1 MAKVYVPDEVMNRMI
16 DDGFTKKMVYHYF
29 HYINAEKEENFEPGY
44 MKWAH
49 EHGFIAQHAIA
60 LGVNEDNYKEFISDY
75 DYYKSWP
82 HNSWL
87 RMWIN
92 DKLTQKYLLVG
103 TKWEYLFPKYYYYS
117 VPNCGIRV
125 LVDNPYPEMNPKDGL
140 IRLLK
145 EKNAIACKP
154 NNGTESVGF
163 HKLSYKND
171 NYYINSELVDESA
184 IRCFMDEHPNYIFTE
199 YIVSGHG
206 LEKIHEKI
214 HTLRVTVIND
224 GGGYKNPKIIG
235 GYLRFPVDGLGE
247 ANFQSDDCMTVD
259 SYALYAAVEMNTG
272 IYTNFIAA
280 YPNHVEYIKKHPDT
294 GLDLSKEFR
303 IDIWDEVVR
312 VSKELSCYLFGTEL
326 LGFDFGITNKGL
338 RLMEING
345 LPGNRGN
352 QLSRDVFD
360 NSDYVDYV
368 RKKVKEIDDL
378 PLEERRKRQS
388 IV

>member
-1 MAKVYVPDEVMNRMI
+1 M
-16 DDGFTKKMVYHYF
+16 
-29 HYINAEKEENFEPGY
+29 
-44 MKWAH
+44 
-49 EHGFIAQHAIA
+49 
-60 LGVNEDNYKEFISDY
+60 
-75 DYYKSWP
+75 
-82 HNSWL
+82 
-87 RMWIN
+87 
-92 DKLTQKYLLVG
+92 
-103 TKWEYLFPKYYYYS
+103 
-117 VPNCGIRV
+117 
-125 LVDNPYPEMNPKDGL
+125 
-140 IRLLK
+140 
-145 EKNAIACKP
+145 
-154 NNGTESVGF
+154 
-163 HKLSYKND
+163 
-171 NYYINSELVDESA
+171 
-184 IRCFMDEHPNYIFTE
+184 
-199 YIVSGHG
+199 
-206 LEKIHEKI
+206 
-214 HTLRVTVIND
+214 

-235 GYLRFPVDGLGE
+235 GYLRFPVDGQGE
-247 ANFQSDDCMTVD
+247 TNHQTDNKLD
-259 SYALYAAVEMNTG
+259 SYALYAAIDMNTG

-326 LGFDFGITNKGL
+326 LGFDFGITDKGL
-338 RLMEING
+338 RIMEING